1 MGERKMWV
9 ITVYLDESIKMFE
22 FEDEIEAKELI
33 RKIKGH
39 KILSH
44 IVYYNDKFIE
54 AVS

>member
-9 ITVYLDESIKMFE
+9 ITVYLDESIRMFE

-33 RKIKGH
+33 RKINGH

-44 IVYYNDKFIE
+44 IVYFNDHYVE